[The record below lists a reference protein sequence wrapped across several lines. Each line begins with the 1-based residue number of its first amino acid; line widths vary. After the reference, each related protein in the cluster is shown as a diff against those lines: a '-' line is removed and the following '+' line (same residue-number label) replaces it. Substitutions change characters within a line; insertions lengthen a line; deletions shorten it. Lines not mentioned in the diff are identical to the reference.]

1 MRVPALAGARFFV
14 SFQIL
19 NIIMSKNLN
28 YLSPEV
34 EVIEICA
41 QSVMCQSWGGAN
53 DPGNVGD
60 EDEGRIYNY

>member
-1 MRVPALAGARFFV
+1 
-14 SFQIL
+14 
-19 NIIMSKNLN
+19 MSKNLN

-53 DPGNVGD
+53 DPGNVGE